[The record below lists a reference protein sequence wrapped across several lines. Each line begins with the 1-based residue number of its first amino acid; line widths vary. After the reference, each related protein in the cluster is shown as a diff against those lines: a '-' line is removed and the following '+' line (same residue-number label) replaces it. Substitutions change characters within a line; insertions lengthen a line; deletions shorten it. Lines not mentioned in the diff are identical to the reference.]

1 MFKTLGKL
9 ILLTSLGLL
18 TLALPVHGQ
27 DVQDPQTPDD
37 ETRQIKLSD
46 FTKKRPPAEAKSAKP
61 KPSADSSGD
70 AASWNEPTY
79 HRVKPKPRV
88 KPKATASTSTAKR
101 SAQKPSTTTKP
112 AATEIKEVGV
122 TLWRLRP
129 ATPADNG
136 PAFTVLK
143 DGKEVVLTPERIEGT
158 SPVSLG
164 DRIRMSIE
172 SPRTG
177 YLYVINREQ
186 YADDTMGKPILIF
199 PTTRVRGGDNAVVAG
214 RLIDIPDTSDTQPF
228 FTLTTK
234 QKPGQPA
241 IVGEL
246 LTVVITEKPLAGI
259 VPSRSPLSLSPDQ
272 VAKWENDWEGDIVEL
287 LEMNNGVGR
296 TWTEQEK
303 MASEMTRSLTQED
316 PTPQTIYRVVGQ
328 PNEPVMLTVQLIYG
342 PGTPQQTTSVSPQ

>member
-1 MFKTLGKL
+1 MSKTLGKL
-9 ILLTSLGLL
+9 FLLTSIGLL
-18 TLALPVHGQ
+18 TLVLPVHGQ
-27 DVQDPQTPDD
+27 EGQDPQPQDD

-46 FTKKRPPAEAKSAKP
+46 FTKKRPPADTKSAKP
-61 KPSADSSGD
+61 KPTTASGGDS
-70 AASWNEPTY
+70 ASWNEPTY
-79 HRVKPKPRV
+79 HRVKPKARV
-88 KPKATASTSTAKR
+88 KPNATAGTSTAKA
-101 SAQKPSTTTKP
+101 SDPKPKTPKP
-112 AATEIKEVGV
+112 AATEVREVGV
-122 TLWRLRP
+122 TVWRLRP

-136 PAFTVLK
+136 PAFSVLK
-143 DGKEVVLTPERIEGT
+143 DGKAVVLTPERIEGT

-164 DRIRMSIE
+164 DRVRMSIE

-186 YADDTMGKPILIF
+186 YADGTMGKPVLIF

-214 RLIDIPDTSDTQPF
+214 RLVDIPDASDAQPF

-234 QKPGQPA
+234 QQPGQPA

-259 VPSRSPLSLSPDQ
+259 VPSRSPLPLSPDQ

-303 MASEMTRSLTQED
+303 LASEMTRSLTQED

-342 PGTPQQTTSVSPQ
+342 QSIPKQTTSASSQ

>member
-1 MFKTLGKL
+1 MSKTFGKL
-9 ILLTSLGLL
+9 ILLASLGLMF
-18 TLALPVHGQ
+18 LALPVYGQ
-27 DVQDPQTPDD
+27 DVQDPQTSDD
-37 ETRQIKLSD
+37 ETRQIKLSE
-46 FTKKRPPAEAKSAKP
+46 FTKKRPPADPKSTKP
-61 KPSADSSGD
+61 KPTTASSGD
-70 AASWNEPTY
+70 SASWNAPTY
-79 HRVKPKPRV
+79 HRVKPRARV
-88 KPKATASTSTAKR
+88 KPKADASTSTAKASETKSVR
-101 SAQKPSTTTKP
+101 TT
-112 AATEIKEVGV
+112 EVREVGV

-136 PAFTVLK
+136 PAFQVLK
-143 DGKEVVLTPERIEGT
+143 DGKVVVLTPERIEGT
-158 SPVSLG
+158 SPVALG
-164 DRIRMSIE
+164 DRVRMSIE

-186 YADDTMGKPILIF
+186 YADDTMGKPMLIF

-214 RLIDIPDTSDTQPF
+214 RLIDLPDASDAQPF

-246 LTVVITEKPLAGI
+246 LTVVISEKPLAGI
-259 VPSRSPLSLSPDQ
+259 VPSRSPLSLPPDQ

-287 LEMNNGVGR
+287 LEMNDGVGR
-296 TWTEQEK
+296 TWTAQEK

-342 PGTPQQTTSVSPQ
+342 ESTPQQTTSASAQ